1 VGASHQVDGHYAE
14 LRANML
20 KPILCTVA
28 LVAATDAGAQTWPT
42 RPIQLVVP
50 YAPGGVV
57 DFIGRTL
64 GQRLSVQVG
73 QPVVIDN
80 RPGAGGMVGIEYT
93 ARAAADGHA
102 MVIMDP
108 AVVINPVLQEK
119 PLYDLK
125 DLATVS
131 VVGSSPLVLTV
142 NPNLPVTD
150 VAQLV
155 QYARANPGKLNF
167 ASAGIGTTPHMAG
180 ELLKARAG
188 IDMAHVPYKGAGP
201 AMADLAA
208 GQVQV
213 GFSSITGALPFIKDG
228 RLRALATSGPKR
240 SSALPDVPTMIDA
253 GYPGFEVDL
262 WLGVFAPVNT
272 PAAVLARLNSEIG
285 AALKDPT
292 VMAAFAKVG
301 VDPRVTALED
311 SARFVRAE
319 SGKWAAVVRDAK
331 LK

>member
-1 VGASHQVDGHYAE
+1 MIKTLAVIA
-14 LRANML
+14 
-20 KPILCTVA
+20 A
-28 LVAATDAGAQTWPT
+28 LVAAGSAAAQTWPA
-42 RPIQLVVP
+42 RSIQMVVP

-57 DFIGRTL
+57 DFIARTL
-64 GQRLSVQVG
+64 GQRLSQQVG

-80 RPGAGGMVGIEYT
+80 RAGAGGMIGIEYT
-93 ARAAADGHA
+93 ARSSADGHTL
-102 MVIMDP
+102 VLMDP

-119 PLYDLK
+119 ALYEMK
-125 DLATVS
+125 DLATVA

-142 NPNLPVTD
+142 HPKLSVTD

-155 QYARANPGKLNF
+155 RFAKANPGKLNF
-167 ASAGIGTTPHMAG
+167 ATPGIGTTPHMAG

-188 IDMAHVPYKGAGP
+188 IDMAHVPYKGSGP

-228 RLRALATSGPKR
+228 RLRALATSGASR
-240 SSALPDVPTMIDA
+240 SPALPDLPTFIEA

-262 WLGVFAPVNT
+262 WLGIFAPAAT
-272 PAAVLARLNSEIG
+272 PAVSVARINDEIRS
-285 AALKDPT
+285 ALRDPA

-301 VDPRVTALED
+301 VDPRSANPEE

-319 SGKWAAVVRDAK
+319 HDKWAQVVTGAHLRVK
-331 LK
+331 

>member
-1 VGASHQVDGHYAE
+1 M
-14 LRANML
+14 LRTL
-20 KPILCTVA
+20 ICTFA
-28 LVAATDAGAQTWPT
+28 LLAATSAAPQSWPT
-42 RPIQLVVP
+42 RQVQLVVP

-64 GQRLSVQVG
+64 GQRLSAQVG

-93 ARAAADGHA
+93 TRAAADGQTI
-102 MVIMDP
+102 VIMDP
-108 AVVINPVLQEK
+108 AIVINPVLQEK

-131 VVGSSPLVLTV
+131 VVGSSPLVLAV

-155 QYARANPGKLNF
+155 QYAKANPGKLNF

-180 ELLKARAG
+180 ELLKVRAG
-188 IDMAHVPYKGAGP
+188 IDMTHVPYKGAGP

-213 GFSSITGALPFIKDG
+213 GFSSITGALPFIKDA
-228 RLRALATSGPKR
+228 RLRAPATSGAKR
-240 SSALPDVPTMIDA
+240 APALPDLPTFIEA
-253 GYPGFEVDL
+253 GYAD
-262 WLGVFAPVNT
+262 
-272 PAAVLARLNSEIG
+272 
-285 AALKDPT
+285 
-292 VMAAFAKVG
+292 
-301 VDPRVTALED
+301 
-311 SARFVRAE
+311 
-319 SGKWAAVVRDAK
+319 
-331 LK
+331 

>member
-1 VGASHQVDGHYAE
+1 MTKTLA
-14 LRANML
+14 
-20 KPILCTVA
+20 ITA
-28 LVAATDAGAQTWPT
+28 LLAATSAAAQTWPA
-42 RPIQLVVP
+42 RSVQMVVP

-57 DFIGRTL
+57 DFIARTL
-64 GQRLSVQVG
+64 GQRLSQQVG

-80 RPGAGGMVGIEYT
+80 RAGAGGMIGIEYT
-93 ARAAADGHA
+93 ARSSADGHTL
-102 MVIMDP
+102 VLMDP

-119 PLYDLK
+119 ALYEMK
-125 DLATVS
+125 DLATVA
-131 VVGSSPLVLTV
+131 VIGSSPLVLTV
-142 NPNLPVTD
+142 NPKLPVTD

-155 QYARANPGKLNF
+155 RFAKANPGKLNF
-167 ASAGIGTTPHMAG
+167 ATPGIGTTPHMAG

-188 IDMAHVPYKGAGP
+188 IDMAHVPYKGSGP

-228 RLRALATSGPKR
+228 RLRALATSGPNR
-240 SSALPDVPTMIDA
+240 SAALPDLPTLIEA

-262 WLGVFAPVNT
+262 WLGIFAPAAT
-272 PAAVLARLNSEIG
+272 PATSVARINDEIRS
-285 AALKDPT
+285 ALRDPA

-301 VDPRVTALED
+301 VEPRSINPEE

-319 SGKWAAVVRDAK
+319 HEKWAQVVTGAHLRVK
-331 LK
+331 